1 MAEIELHPGIPF
13 CDASTLNRI
22 ARQQGLCLAIA
33 QASVYD
39 EICRAVTLP
48 AAIEEREVE
57 DYLQELEISTTA
69 EQESYLQSKGWSAED
84 LLYFATR
91 SERLERFQ
99 QQMFDAEVEVRFLD
113 QKLDRDQISYS
124 LIRLEDGDLAFEL
137 HQRLLDG
144 EADFGGLAQQYSLGS
159 ERERG
164 GCVGPVALNQAH
176 DAVVHKLRTSRPG
189 ELLAPFFLE
198 DVWLILR
205 LDDWQR
211 ARLDGAT
218 REELRQELFAAWL
231 ERRVMQLLAG
241 EVPSPLPS
249 R

>member
-69 EQESYLQSKGWSAED
+69 ERESYLQSKGWSAED

-99 QQMFDAEVEVRFLD
+99 QQMFDSEVEVRFLD
-113 QKLDRDQISYS
+113 QKLERDQISYS
-124 LIRLEDGDLAFEL
+124 LIRVEDGDLAFEL

-144 EADFGGLAQQYSLGS
+144 EADFAGLAQHYSLGS

-176 DAVVHKLRTSRPG
+176 DTVVHKLRTSRPG

-211 ARLDGAT
+211 ARLDGST
-218 REELRQELFAAWL
+218 REELREELFEAWL
-231 ERRVMQLLAG
+231 DRRVMQLLAG
-241 EVPSPLPS
+241 EVPGPLPS

>member
-13 CDASTLNRI
+13 CGASTLNRI

-39 EICRAVTLP
+39 EICRAVALP
-48 AAIEEREVE
+48 AAIEEREVQV
-57 DYLQELEISTTA
+57 YLQALEISTTA
-69 EQESYLQSKGWSAED
+69 ERESYLQSKGWSAED

-99 QQMFDAEVEVRFLD
+99 QQMFDAELEVRFLD

-124 LIRLEDGDLAFEL
+124 LIRVEDGDLAFEL

-144 EADFGGLAQQYSLGS
+144 EADFAELAQNYSQGS

-211 ARLDGAT
+211 ARLDGST
-218 REELRQELFAAWL
+218 REELREELFEAWL